1 MLISHSVWY
10 SRENAGTE
18 LSCEGVTSSVVRSLS
33 PLLPPPISTA
43 PAGVLQLLW
52 PFRASLRIANEGYFA
67 VIFTISSLTFFHF
80 HLHLRMCDCWVQA
93 PPAKESQV
101 VKAVVV
107 SPPPQLRRP
116 LWLCWNLTVG
126 IIGTEQG
133 RGLPASETTSSD
145 LRREPALPIPPLTS
159 ITEM

>member
-93 PPAKESQV
+93 PSAKESQV
-101 VKAVVV
+101 VAAVEAALAALAVLESDRGHQRQGAGERTARLWNNLQWPQTGA
-107 SPPPQLRRP
+107 SPA
-116 LWLCWNLTVG
+116 N
-126 IIGTEQG
+126 
-133 RGLPASETTSSD
+133 SSTD
-145 LRREPALPIPPLTS
+145 
-159 ITEM
+159 

>member
-1 MLISHSVWY
+1 MKFSM
-10 SRENAGTE
+10 
-18 LSCEGVTSSVVRSLS
+18 
-33 PLLPPPISTA
+33 
-43 PAGVLQLLW
+43 
-52 PFRASLRIANEGYFA
+52 
-67 VIFTISSLTFFHF
+67 FHF

-93 PPAKESQV
+93 PSAKESQV
-101 VKAVVV
+101 VAAVVV

-126 IIGTEQG
+126 ISGREQG

-159 ITEM
+159 ITKM

>member
-1 MLISHSVWY
+1 MKFSM
-10 SRENAGTE
+10 
-18 LSCEGVTSSVVRSLS
+18 
-33 PLLPPPISTA
+33 
-43 PAGVLQLLW
+43 
-52 PFRASLRIANEGYFA
+52 
-67 VIFTISSLTFFHF
+67 FHF

-93 PPAKESQV
+93 PSAKESQV
-101 VKAVVV
+101 VAAVVV

-126 IIGTEQG
+126 ISGREQG